1 MNRIASLEQK
11 SHLFWVG
18 TGILFVVG
26 IGAVDFITGR
36 ELAFSLFYLI
46 PIVLTTWFAGR
57 SYGLLVSV
65 LSAITWL
72 VADIFA
78 GQPYSQPIIPYWN
91 TLIRLGFFVVVT
103 LLLPALKEL
112 GLEKELARI
121 DYLTGIANRRSF
133 FEFAQRE
140 LELAQRYEHPLT
152 IVYIDL
158 DDFKSVNDQGG
169 HRVGDRLLCA
179 VADQAAKHS
188 RKTDLLARLGGDEFI
203 LLLPETGQA
212 GSKLIVSRIQLALL
226 GEMQRNNWPVTFSI
240 GVLTWQHVETT
251 MDELIKKADELMYS
265 VKKNGKNGIAYAV
278 FAT

>member
-1 MNRIASLEQK
+1 MNILAYLEKK
-11 SHLFWVG
+11 SHLFWMG
-18 TGILFVVG
+18 TGVLFVAA
-26 IGAVDFITGR
+26 IGFVDFITGR

-46 PIVLTTWFAGR
+46 PIVLITWFASR
-57 SYGLLVSV
+57 SYGLLISG
-65 LSAITWL
+65 LSAITWI
-72 VADIFA
+72 VADIFS

-103 LLLPALKEL
+103 LLIPALKEL
-112 GLEKELARI
+112 SLEKELARI

-133 FEFAQRE
+133 FEIAQRE
-140 LELAQRYEHPLT
+140 LERAQRYDHPLT

-169 HRVGDRLLCA
+169 HRAGDKLLCA
-179 VADQAAKHS
+179 VADQAVKHS

-203 LLLPETGQA
+203 LLLPQTGQA

-226 GEMQRNNWPVTFSI
+226 AEMQRNAWPVTFSI
-240 GVLTWQHVETT
+240 GVLTWQHAETN

-278 FAT
+278 FTA